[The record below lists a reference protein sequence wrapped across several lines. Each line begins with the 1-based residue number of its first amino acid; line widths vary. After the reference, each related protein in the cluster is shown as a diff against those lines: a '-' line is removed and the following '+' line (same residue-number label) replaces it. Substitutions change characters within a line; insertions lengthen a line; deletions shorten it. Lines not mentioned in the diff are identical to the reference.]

1 MIGSKPVK
9 LFARPY
15 SFWHEYAPFWVVA
28 ILLLAWLGGL
38 WQGHRMER
46 QICAI
51 QLTSKEQIIE
61 GERSAHRLVREA
73 LTRGRR

>member
-15 SFWHEYAPFWVVA
+15 SYWHEYAPFWVVG
-28 ILLLAWLGGL
+28 LALAFTLGGIWLG
-38 WQGHRMER
+38 HTMER

-51 QLTSKEQIIE
+51 QLESRQQIME